1 MQVHRARGGDPSRGE
16 DRWVGDGNVY
26 RLKGVGE
33 VHEYGLAR
41 WFAYVNGQATTG
53 PYATREEAQRAA
65 VAAADARV
73 LQEVTAAQ
81 DAFWPQCAMIV
92 GGAVALWLILSI
104 GIAIGSLPSW
114 LDHPE
119 YGLIWCCVLA
129 VGSAWMGQ
137 QLLGSG
143 HFSAGFAPQILCIF
157 TVFPVAAY
165 PGHVGLLL
173 TLAAALSGLLALAGV
188 VVLCHQA
195 LGRRR
200 RFPTLRG

>member
-1 MQVHRARGGDPSRGE
+1 
-16 DRWVGDGNVY
+16 
-26 RLKGVGE
+26 
-33 VHEYGLAR
+33 
-41 WFAYVNGQATTG
+41 
-53 PYATREEAQRAA
+53 
-65 VAAADARV
+65 
-73 LQEVTAAQ
+73 
-81 DAFWPQCAMIV
+81 MIV

-143 HFSAGFAPQILCIF
+143 HFSAGFAPQILCFF

-173 TLAAALSGLLALAGV
+173 TIAAALSGLLALAGV